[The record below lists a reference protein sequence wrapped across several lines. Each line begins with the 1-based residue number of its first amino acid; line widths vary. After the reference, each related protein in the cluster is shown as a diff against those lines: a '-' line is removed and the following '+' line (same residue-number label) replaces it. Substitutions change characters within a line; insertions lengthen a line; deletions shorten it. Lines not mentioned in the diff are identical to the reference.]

1 MREPGAGP
9 YCFRRPYQR
18 KSFGVGRRPASSA
31 SVRVGGKEDEGVP
44 RPRQQQSS
52 EPQGLDLAVSGL
64 DQAVAVL
71 DAEIGTLETQLKN
84 KRDERRELQQTRTR
98 LTQLGGNSRTAP
110 RAAPGL
116 RARTGTTRSAAASAA
131 PAATTPRRTP
141 RRSAGR
147 APAAKREAAIIQ
159 AISSTPMTAVETA
172 KAVGLSQQRARQIL
186 KQLRDSGRLRV
197 EQVPSGR
204 GRPRLV
210 YHADSNRAS
219 SRADSREGAA
229 ASTAATS
236 SATPTSSTRRR
247 SGRRPRTSTTKR
259 PSRRSHTRAR

>member
-1 MREPGAGP
+1 
-9 YCFRRPYQR
+9 
-18 KSFGVGRRPASSA
+18 
-31 SVRVGGKEDEGVP
+31 VP

-84 KRDERRELQQTRTR
+84 KRDERRELQQTRSR
-98 LTQLGGNSRTAP
+98 LTKLGGNSYTAP
-110 RAAPGL
+110 RAAPGR
-116 RARTGTTRSAAASAA
+116 RARTGTTRSAGAASAA
-131 PAATTPRRTP
+131 PAAAATPPRTR

-159 AISSTPMTAVETA
+159 AITGTPMTAVETA
-172 KAVGLSQQRARQIL
+172 TAVGLSQPRARQIL

-197 EQVPSGR
+197 EEVPSGR

-210 YHADSNRAS
+210 YHADTNRAS
-219 SRADSREGAA
+219 SRTDTGEGAA
-229 ASTAATS
+229 ASTAAS
-236 SATPTSSTRRR
+236 PSAKPTSSTRRR

-259 PSRRSHTRAR
+259 PSRRSHTRARRTAAETAPADPAANTAT